1 MNFAPLLTLIYG
13 ILILIGGIMGHLK
26 AGSRISLYTGIV
38 FGFLLILS
46 SIGLY
51 KGMKIGAYGSLFLA
65 LILLCFFSWRF
76 IHTANFFP
84 SGMMGIISLVVL
96 TLLAISFKRTYL

>member
-1 MNFAPLLTLIYG
+1 
-13 ILILIGGIMGHLK
+13 MGHLK

-51 KGMKIGAYGSLFLA
+51 KGMKIGVYGSLFFTLV
-65 LILLCFFSWRF
+65 LLCFFSWRF
-76 IHTANFFP
+76 IETAKFFP
-84 SGMMGIISLVVL
+84 PGIMGIISLIVL
-96 TLLAISFKRTYL
+96 TLLAMSFKKTYFAL